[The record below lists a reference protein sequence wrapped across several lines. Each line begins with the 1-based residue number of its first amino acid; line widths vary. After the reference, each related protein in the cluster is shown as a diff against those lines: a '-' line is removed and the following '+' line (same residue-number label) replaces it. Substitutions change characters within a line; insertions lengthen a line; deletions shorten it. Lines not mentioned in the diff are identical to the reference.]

1 MEEKELSEFLKK
13 FYSNQHTEEE
23 HQLFINWLYNQDAG
37 QVERVIDLYRA
48 MAADGQMSF
57 NPQLAQKIEDR
68 LNSLQ
73 VYENNEIKTVKLWP
87 KVRKLVAAACILIV
101 CGVAGKYV
109 LNQAGKSKVADGQ
122 FSTTKIVQGGNR
134 AVLALANGQKI
145 ILDTA
150 GVGKLTNSGSA
161 VIYKA
166 KDGQIVFDA
175 SVLKAQKAGTE
186 IAYNTLSTPRGGQY
200 TVKLPDGSTVW
211 LNAVSSLK
219 FPSVFS
225 GNQRVVEL
233 SGEGYFEI
241 SKDKS
246 RPFRVKTGT
255 QDVEVLGTHFN
266 INAYLDEPVVATTLL
281 EGSIKVAQ
289 RSSGKTALLTPGQQS
304 RMGTGINILEV
315 DTEQFVDWKDGY
327 FKFSRENIQSIMRK
341 VARWY
346 DVEVVYEGNMTQE
359 GFVGTVPRSKDI
371 VEVLNALKLTGVIDY
386 KIEGKKVIITP

>member
-13 FYSNQHTEEE
+13 FYNNQHNEQE

-37 QVERVIDLYRA
+37 QVERVMDLYRG
-48 MAADGQMSF
+48 MAVEQQMSF
-57 NPQLAQKIEDR
+57 DPKLAQKIEAR

-73 VYENNEIKTVKLWP
+73 GYENTEVQTVKLWP
-87 KVRKLVAAACILIV
+87 KFRNIVAAACILIV
-101 CGVAGKYV
+101 CGVAGKYL
-109 LNQAGKSKVADGQ
+109 LNPAGKNTAADGQ
-122 FSTTKIVQGGNR
+122 LSKIKIVQGGNK

-150 GVGKLTNSGSA
+150 GVGKLTNSGNA

-175 SVLKAQKAGTE
+175 SELKAGTE

-211 LNAVSSLK
+211 LNSESSLK

-225 GNQRVVEL
+225 AKQRSVEL
-233 SGEGYFEI
+233 IGEGYFEI
-241 SKDKS
+241 SKDKT
-246 RPFRVKTGT
+246 RPFRVRTST

-281 EGSIKVAQ
+281 EGSVKVAQ
-289 RSSGKTALLTPGQQS
+289 RSSGKTELLRPGQQS
-304 RMGTGINILEV
+304 RIGASFNILEV
-315 DTEQFVDWKDGY
+315 DTEPFIDWKEGY

-346 DVEVVYEGNMTQE
+346 DVEVIYEGNITHE